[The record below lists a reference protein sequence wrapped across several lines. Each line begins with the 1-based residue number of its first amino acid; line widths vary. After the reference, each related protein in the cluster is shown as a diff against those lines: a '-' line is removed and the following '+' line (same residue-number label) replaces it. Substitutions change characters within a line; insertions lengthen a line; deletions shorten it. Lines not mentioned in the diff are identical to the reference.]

1 MLSLALNLD
10 FYGPVADINKNTS
23 YITKN
28 TKNLSFIY
36 IFNVRGVYTQ
46 MKIICQKSD
55 LLNGVN
61 IVLKAVPVK
70 STMPILECL
79 IIEASD
85 LGIKLIANDMELGI
99 ETMVKGTIIENG
111 TVAMN
116 AKIFSEIMRR
126 LPENEVNITTDSA
139 YTTEIICEKAKFSIS
154 GRSGEEFPSLPKIE
168 KENAIIL
175 SQFTLK
181 EIIRQTVFSISDN
194 ESNKIMTGELF
205 EIKKNE
211 LRVISLDG
219 HRISIRKIY
228 MKDSYEDRKVIVPGK
243 TLNEISKIL
252 SGEVTSMVNIF
263 FTDKHALFEFDNT
276 VVLTRLIEGEYY
288 RIDQMLSSDYETK
301 VTINKKE
308 LQNCIERASLL
319 IRETDKK
326 PIIIDIR
333 NNDFEL
339 KINTAIGSMNEQIDI
354 TLEGKDIVIGF
365 NPKFLLDALRVI
377 DDESVDIYLINAK
390 APCFIRDKEQS
401 YIYLILPVNI
411 NVMA

>member
-1 MLSLALNLD
+1 MLLLRI
-10 FYGPVADINKNTS
+10 FYIF
-23 YITKN
+23 I
-28 TKNLSFIY
+28 SFI
-36 IFNVRGVYTQ
+36 VKGDYTH
-46 MKIICQKSD
+46 MKIQFQKSD

-79 IIEASD
+79 IIEATEQT
-85 LGIKLIANDMELGI
+85 IKLIANDMELGI
-99 ETMVKGTIIENG
+99 ETLVKGTIHETG
-111 TVAMN
+111 SVALN
-116 AKIFSEIMRR
+116 AKIFSEIIRR
-126 LPENEVNITTDSA
+126 LPENDVYITTDHN
-139 YTTEIICEKAKFSIS
+139 YMTEIVCEKAKFSIS
-154 GRSGEEFPSLPKIE
+154 GRSGEEFPYLPNIE
-168 KENAIIL
+168 KDNPVVL

-181 EIIRQTVFSISDN
+181 EVIRQTVFSISDN

-205 EIKKNE
+205 EIKNNE

-219 HRISIRKIY
+219 HRISIRKIL
-228 MKDSYEDRKVIVPGK
+228 MKDSYEDRKVIIPGK

-252 SGEVTSMVNIF
+252 SGEVSSLVNIF
-263 FTDKHALFEFDNT
+263 FTDKHALFEFDDT

-288 RIDQMLSSDYETK
+288 RINQMLSSDYETK

-326 PIIIDIR
+326 PIILDIS
-333 NNDFEL
+333 NNNFEL
-339 KINTAIGSMNEQIDI
+339 KINTAIGSMNEEIDI
-354 TLEGKDIVIGF
+354 TLEGKDIIIGF

-377 DDESVDIYLINAK
+377 DDETVDIYLINAK
-390 APCFIRDKEQS
+390 APCFIRNQDQS

-411 NVMA
+411 NVTA

>member
-1 MLSLALNLD
+1 
-10 FYGPVADINKNTS
+10 
-23 YITKN
+23 
-28 TKNLSFIY
+28 
-36 IFNVRGVYTQ
+36 
-46 MKIICQKSD
+46 MKILCQKSD

-79 IIEASD
+79 IIEASENV
-85 LGIKLIANDMELGI
+85 IKLIANDMELAI
-99 ETMVKGTIIENG
+99 ETIVKGTIIEKG
-111 TVAMN
+111 TVALN
-116 AKIFSEIMRR
+116 AKVFSEIVRR
-126 LPENEVNITTDSA
+126 LPENEVKITTD
-139 YTTEIICEKAKFSIS
+139 TNFMTEIICEKAKFSIS
-154 GRSGEEFPSLPKIE
+154 GRSGEEFPSLPNIE
-168 KENAIIL
+168 KENPVVI

-205 EIKKNE
+205 EIKNNE

-219 HRISIRKIY
+219 HRISIRRIT
-228 MKDSYEDRKVIVPGK
+228 MKDSYDDRKIIVPGK
-243 TLNEISKIL
+243 ALNEIIKIL
-252 SGEVTSMVNIF
+252 SGEASSLVNIY
-263 FTDKHALFEFDNT
+263 FTEKHALFEFDDT

-326 PIIIDIR
+326 PIIIDIK

-339 KINTAIGSMNEQIDI
+339 KINTAIGSMNEEIDI
-354 TLEGKDIVIGF
+354 TMEGKDIVIGF

-377 DDESVDIYLINAK
+377 DDETVDIYLINAK

-411 NVMA
+411 NVVA

>member
-1 MLSLALNLD
+1 
-10 FYGPVADINKNTS
+10 
-23 YITKN
+23 
-28 TKNLSFIY
+28 
-36 IFNVRGVYTQ
+36 
-46 MKIICQKSD
+46 MKIQCQKTD

-79 IIEASD
+79 IIEVTD
-85 LGIKLIANDMELGI
+85 DGIKLIANDMELGI
-99 ETMVKGTIIENG
+99 ETVIKGTIIEKG
-111 TVAMN
+111 IVALN
-116 AKIFSEIMRR
+116 AKVFSEIVRR
-126 LPENEVNITTDSA
+126 LPENEVNITTDSN
-139 YTTEIICEKAKFSIS
+139 YMTLIICEKAKFSIS

-168 KENAIIL
+168 KENAVVL

-205 EIKKNE
+205 EINKNE

-219 HRISIRKIY
+219 HRISIRKIF
-228 MKDSYEDRKVIVPGK
+228 MKDSYEDRKIIVPGK

-252 SGEVTSMVNIF
+252 SGEASSQVQIF

-326 PIIIDIR
+326 PIIIDI
-333 NNDFEL
+333 NNNNFEL
-339 KINTAIGSMNEQIDI
+339 KINTAIGSMNEEIDI
-354 TLEGKDIVIGF
+354 TMEGKDIVIGF
-365 NPKFLLDALRVI
+365 NPKFLLDALRVV
-377 DDESVDIYLINAK
+377 DDETVDIYLINAK
-390 APCFIRDKEQS
+390 APCFIRDKDQS

-411 NVMA
+411 NVVA

>member
-1 MLSLALNLD
+1 MKGD
-10 FYGPVADINKNTS
+10 
-23 YITKN
+23 
-28 TKNLSFIY
+28 
-36 IFNVRGVYTQ
+36 YTQ
-46 MKIICQKSD
+46 MKILCQKAD

-79 IIEASD
+79 IIEASENV
-85 LGIKLIANDMELGI
+85 IKLIANDMELAI
-99 ETMVKGTIIENG
+99 ETIVKGTIIENG
-111 TVAMN
+111 TVALN
-116 AKIFSEIMRR
+116 AKVFSEIVRR
-126 LPENEVNITTDSA
+126 LPENEVKITTD
-139 YTTEIICEKAKFSIS
+139 TNFMTEIICEKAKFSIS
-154 GRSGEEFPSLPKIE
+154 GRSGEEFPSLPNIE
-168 KENAIIL
+168 KENPVVI

-205 EIKKNE
+205 EIKNNE

-219 HRISIRKIY
+219 HRISIRRIT
-228 MKDSYEDRKVIVPGK
+228 MKDSYDDRKIIVPGK
-243 TLNEISKIL
+243 ALNEIIKIL
-252 SGEVTSMVNIF
+252 SGEASSLVNIF
-263 FTDKHALFEFDNT
+263 FTEKHALFEFDNT

-326 PIIIDIR
+326 PIIIDIK

-339 KINTAIGSMNEQIDI
+339 KINTAIGSMNEEIDI
-354 TLEGKDIVIGF
+354 TMEGKDIVIGF

-377 DDESVDIYLINAK
+377 DDETVDIYLINAK

-411 NVMA
+411 NVVA